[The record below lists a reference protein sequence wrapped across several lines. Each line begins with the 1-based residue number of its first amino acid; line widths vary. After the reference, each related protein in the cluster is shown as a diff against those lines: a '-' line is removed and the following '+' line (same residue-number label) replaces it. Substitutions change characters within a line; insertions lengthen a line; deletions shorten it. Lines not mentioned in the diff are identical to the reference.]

1 MNEKPA
7 ARQQWPAVVPL
18 LVLFACVAG
27 VFFTLTALLPPL
39 APELAPGGGA
49 PAAARVLPF
58 LLEQPFLTA
67 FVCLCAGGLAYI
79 LGDRACPL
87 RITAWYLAGAFL
99 LALWI
104 ALLVIFPQTRF
115 TMGGPLR

>member
-1 MNEKPA
+1 MREVPA
-7 ARQQWPAVVPL
+7 ARQPLLAAVPL
-18 LVLFACVAG
+18 FALAACVAG

-39 APELAPGGGA
+39 APDLGTGGRV

-58 LLEQPFLTA
+58 LVAQPFLTS

-79 LGDRACPL
+79 LGPRACPL

-99 LALWI
+99 FALWI
-104 ALLVIFPQTRF
+104 ALLIIFPQTCSYV
-115 TMGGPLR
+115 GGPRP